1 MLGVLTIRA
10 DLVISPQKPLC
21 DGTKEEFQ
29 LVDRMR
35 QLSLVSE
42 NDLSA
47 SVSSVNSA
55 ARVKHVP
62 KVGVFFRMFFLFG

>member
-1 MLGVLTIRA
+1 MLTIRA

-47 SVSSVNSA
+47 SGSTVNSTV
-55 ARVKHVP
+55 RVKHASIVS
-62 KVGVFFRMFFLFG
+62 VFFVMIFL